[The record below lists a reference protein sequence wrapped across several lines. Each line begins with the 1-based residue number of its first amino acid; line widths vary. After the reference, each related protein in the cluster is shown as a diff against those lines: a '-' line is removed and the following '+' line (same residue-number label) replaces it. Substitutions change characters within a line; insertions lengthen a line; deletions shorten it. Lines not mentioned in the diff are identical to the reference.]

1 MMVARNSELLSQLE
15 NKFLK
20 LKKDIIVFPGDV
32 GDVSLA
38 EKVVKKTVKEWGR
51 IDILINNASGP
62 PMGGFL
68 EFDDSDWL
76 LAIQINLMSCIRF
89 SREVSPYMKK

>member
-1 MMVARNSELLSQLE
+1 MDLFLKNKVAIITGSSKGMGLAAAEALLDEGAKVMMVARNSELLSQLE

-38 EKVVKKTVKEWGR
+38 EK
-51 IDILINNASGP
+51 
-62 PMGGFL
+62 
-68 EFDDSDWL
+68 
-76 LAIQINLMSCIRF
+76 
-89 SREVSPYMKK
+89 